1 MFCGDDE
8 TGVEAARTPSVSGI
22 ILAGGQARRMGGI
35 NKALIEIG
43 GRTIIERIA
52 STLSRVL
59 SNILIVTNDPD
70 SFRFLGLP
78 MYRDAIPGSGS
89 LGGLFTGLKVCGTD
103 YGFLV
108 GCDMPFLRADIISFM
123 IGKTDDCDV
132 IVPATG
138 DYLEPL
144 HALVSQRC
152 VPHIEALIRQ
162 EDFKILNLC
171 HQVRVK
177 VLPER
182 DLLDFDPELNI
193 FHNVNSPDDLV
204 GANELAERLA
214 RLDQYS

>member
-144 HALVSQRC
+144 HTLYLTEMRPAHRGADPSGGFQDIKSLSSG
-152 VPHIEALIRQ
+152 PRQ
-162 EDFKILNLC
+162 
-171 HQVRVK
+171 
-177 VLPER
+177 
-182 DLLDFDPELNI
+182 
-193 FHNVNSPDDLV
+193 
-204 GANELAERLA
+204 GASRKGPPGL
-214 RLDQYS
+214 